1 MTFKDYSWLHLSRYL
16 LFQLNKFDAKH
27 MLFINGHK
35 LGKNS
40 EKKSTQHILSKKRIV
55 TRNLPIQFWAEV
67 RPFVG

>member
-27 MLFINGHK
+27 MLFINGHI

-40 EKKSTQHILSKKRIV
+40 EKNQ
-55 TRNLPIQFWAEV
+55 RNIFYQRKE
-67 RPFVG
+67 